1 MSGTPPPP
9 LPSLEDLLTLLR
21 TVQQGLYWQ
30 VVATSVLL
38 YDHVTTFDL
47 ERKKKWTLG
56 QFLYVI
62 NRYAGHALALHGT
75 IHQFSARPGDPS
87 FERNPDVPAQG
98 VSFSIRPWVKINMSR
113 KSGIHGQIQAWLSVI
128 GLWTMQFILAIRIW
142 CMYERSKRIFCV
154 LGIAFVIHVGG
165 SSLIVGLD
173 PATGGV
179 NFSIPGTQW
188 AICIPKGF
196 PKFLWL
202 FWCLTAA
209 FDFLILVLALW
220 EGIRFVWRQPKRTA
234 RETAAS
240 ESGSASLVL
249 ALGPRPNLLRVLL
262 RDSMVLPFL
271 SVVVCPLNLLALF
284 DVLPPGSITII
295 LKLSSIAP
303 PLLGCRLILNLRDAY
318 YHPFSEEYRTAAFGD
333 DASRGRAVEFS
344 PADLE
349 LLSVASLDHPQRKA

>member
-47 ERKKKWTLG
+47 EVELIWASCMFYVASYTLLTATRATPSPCA
-56 QFLYVI
+56 FTSSSSAITTWHNSSIL
-62 NRYAGHALALHGT
+62 RTAG
-75 IHQFSARPGDPS
+75 R
-87 FERNPDVPAQG
+87 
-98 VSFSIRPWVKINMSR
+98 SIVRES